1 MNSRFE
7 ILAAILHARERKKKK
22 NSKEKEIVLKDSRTV
37 TIGIRRNGE
46 KIIWI
51 KGK

>member
-1 MNSRFE
+1 MNSRIA
-7 ILAAILHARERKKKK
+7 ILAAILHPREKKFKR
-22 NSKEKEIVLKDSRTV
+22 KEIVLKDSMTV